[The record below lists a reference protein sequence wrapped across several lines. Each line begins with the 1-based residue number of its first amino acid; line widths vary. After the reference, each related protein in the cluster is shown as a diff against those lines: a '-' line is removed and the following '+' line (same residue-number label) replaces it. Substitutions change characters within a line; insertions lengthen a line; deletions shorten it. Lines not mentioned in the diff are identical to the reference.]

1 MAEGGARRLQ
11 HGPRQQQR
19 EKQHGRA
26 AQGQQQEPA
35 QPQAPGGAPLGEHEE
50 PDGGEIQTRLPPALQ
65 QVDRDRDRDREGGQ
79 QVQRREQPERH
90 RGQPS
95 RRAR

>member
-1 MAEGGARRLQ
+1 MISLPPLRVLLAYLGACVIWGSTWMMIKIGLR
-11 HGPRQQQR
+11 
-19 EKQHGRA
+19 
-26 AQGQQQEPA
+26 
-35 QPQAPGGAPLGEHEE
+35 GAPLGEHEE